1 MQLALRQLYDLAA
14 VLAGLFMI
22 ALLGFVLYSVGPGIG
37 GWLQSVLCGP
47 GSLFGGAVCLG
58 NPITYVA
65 GSADEFAG
73 YCMAASAFL
82 ALAATFGR
90 GEHIRVT
97 LVLQRFTGTTR
108 RLLEL
113 WCLGLGALLAGYLA
127 WFMVKNCIIS
137 WQLGDVSTGLVAT
150 PLWIPQ
156 LGLALGSIIFFIA
169 IVEKLLSVASGGAWM
184 EDVAT
189 EDAHIER

>member
-1 MQLALRQLYDLAA
+1 MQRALARLYDLSAT
-14 VLAGLFMI
+14 LAGLFMI

-37 GWLQSVLCGP
+37 GWLQDISCGP
-47 GSLFGGAVCLG
+47 GSLLGGALCVS
-58 NPITYVA
+58 NPFNYVA

-97 LVLQRFTGTTR
+97 LLLQRFTGTTR
-108 RLLEL
+108 RLMEL
-113 WCLGLGALLAGYLA
+113 WCLALGALLAGYLA
-127 WFMVKNCIIS
+127 WFMVKSCLVS
-137 WQLGDVSTGLVAT
+137 WQLGDMSTGLVAT

-156 LGLALGSIIFFIA
+156 LGLAVGGVVFFIA
-169 IVEKLLSVASGGAWM
+169 VLEKLVVVARGGAWM